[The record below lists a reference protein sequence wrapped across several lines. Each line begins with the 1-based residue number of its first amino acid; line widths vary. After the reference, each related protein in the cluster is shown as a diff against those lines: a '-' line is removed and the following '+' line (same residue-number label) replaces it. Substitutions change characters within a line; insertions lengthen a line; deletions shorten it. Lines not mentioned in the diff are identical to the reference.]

1 MSIESYRAEAL
12 GEELPPERQPTQITF
27 DKIGNTKLK
36 SSLDKV
42 RRFLM
47 AVDMELMENEPDT
60 ENIALRCQESIR
72 ELHVIIIN
80 LIYIR

>member
-12 GEELPPERQPTQITF
+12 GEELPPERQPSQITF

-47 AVDMELMENEPDT
+47 AVDMELMENDPDR

-72 ELHVIIIN
+72 ELNILLNNII
-80 LIYIR
+80 YMR